1 MSYKENYDLI
11 DWSQPIIIERKEK
24 LPPARSD
31 LPCPMV
37 ISDDLEIKSMV
48 DGKTYTSKRALRQS
62 YRANGYVEVGNEE
75 QKMPAKPKP
84 DRKAI
89 RMAARKALSQ
99 VGIST

>member
-24 LPPARSD
+24 LPPAKSA

-37 ISDDLEIKSMV
+37 ISDYVEVKSMV
-48 DGKTYTSKRALRQS
+48 DGQTYTSKRELRKS
-62 YRANGYVEVGNEE
+62 YRANGYIEVGNEE
-75 QKMPAKPKP
+75 QKVPAKPKP

-89 RMAARKALSQ
+89 RMSARKALSQ